1 MSAESVCA
9 RVSGSGRFINV
20 LATKS
25 RITRSWSRRQRTKH
39 KRSIATDFKPA
50 HNTSTDPHKNVPVA
64 VFDSSKEESNDEKKL
79 NETKQ
84 SKQHIQKGKNDIERL
99 KAINR

>member
-64 VFDSSKEESNDEKKL
+64 VFDSSKEERNDEKKAER
-79 NETKQ
+79 NETVEATYP
-84 SKQHIQKGKNDIERL
+84 KGKN
-99 KAINR
+99 